1 MDSLSFSLSSTR
13 PRLERSLLCCFH
25 VNSRLLRLRGSLLVE
40 RARLIPS
47 FIPCRQ
53 LICTDVFSPL
63 LYYFAVTSRPLSLSV
78 RMEVTTWQV
87 QVVISPPFTLP
98 SLKTVVE
105 VVHSKHVVNELNEV
119 LCKHVNSCNNG
130 WNIKAIQVHIAFPSA
145 RETREIYQITKWLT

>member
-1 MDSLSFSLSSTR
+1 MESPSFPR
-13 PRLERSLLCCFH
+13 PRLERSLRSCFH
-25 VNSRLLRLRGSLLVE
+25 VNSRRLRPQEGSLLVE
-40 RARLIPS
+40 SARLIPS
-47 FIPCRQ
+47 FSPGRQ

-63 LYYFAVTSRPLSLSV
+63 LCYFTFANRPLSFLFCQN
-78 RMEVTTWQV
+78 EVTTWQV

-130 WNIKAIQVHIAFPSA
+130 WNIKAIQVLHSFSQCKGNEGDLPDN
-145 RETREIYQITKWLT
+145 